1 MIDPLTA
8 FAAVKGGITAGKQ
21 LHQLSKEIA
30 SFFDSVDHAKKAHA
44 NKKNSALISVNEE
57 AMATWQAKQDAED
70 MENQLRELICRTRG
84 HSHYQDLLK
93 IRREIRVERQKRER
107 QMQKEKEEFQE
118 TVAIVMV
125 SLLLFGLAAVS
136 IAIYF
141 ELLDPRRMF

>member
-44 NKKNSALISVNEE
+44 NKKNSAFISVNEE

-136 IAIYF
+136 IAIYL